1 VSPNHPSS
9 PSCSLPASA
18 VCSGGVGNRLAGD
31 LFLEYGLLKNELVG
45 RDQAREEMKEAMRE
59 WEKIKKPMVY

>member
-1 VSPNHPSS
+1 
-9 PSCSLPASA
+9 
-18 VCSGGVGNRLAGD
+18 